1 MVGMG
6 RWEVGVSGEGG
17 GARWGGGAEVG
28 VSELLM
34 SKAEVSILYI
44 LR

>member
-1 MVGMG
+1 MG

-17 GARWGGGAEVG
+17 GARWGGGEVG